1 MLNKQQNIINKIK
14 NKTKQN
20 QTKQKKKGPTNSF
33 TSLKHAHGENLF
45 YIFKIV
51 HLKLVTLQVQWWTL
65 RLSIILHNLTS
76 SIWVCFFFFLNS
88 AKYFIQECTWMGVLQ
103 TKKYITKVTANRKKT
118 KTNEK
123 KKYKLYKEIAID
135 NKISP
140 PWEANLSP
148 TQSLDFCG
156 FFCLSR
162 CCYNQYID

>member
-14 NKTKQN
+14 NKTKSKSN
-20 QTKQKKKGPTNSF
+20 KTKKKKGPTNSF

-118 KTNEK
+118 QNKWK
-123 KKYKLYKEIAID
+123 KKIQAVQG
-135 NKISP
+135 NCHRQQ
-140 PWEANLSP
+140 NLSSLRSKP
-148 TQSLDFCG
+148 QSNTEPG
-156 FFCLSR
+156 FLWFFLF
-162 CCYNQYID
+162 I